1 MNINMEF
8 NKQERYMI
16 RKFTGGDYRY
26 SSKIYK
32 KIDGDK
38 LSKSIIIYTI
48 SRPYIT
54 PNLENELR
62 KILISKLNPV
72 IGKNNFIVSNS
83 KHNTEIL
90 LLLERD
96 SKDII
101 DIIKSV
107 SQDFKPYSESEMRY
121 YKELLSEENQNK
133 AI

>member
-1 MNINMEF
+1 MEF

-38 LSKSIIIYTI
+38 LSKTIIIYTI

-90 LLLERD
+90 LLLEKD

-121 YKELLSEENQNK
+121 YKELLSEENENK

>member
-1 MNINMEF
+1 MDF

-83 KHNTEIL
+83 KHHTEIL
-90 LLLERD
+90 LLLEKD
-96 SKDII
+96 SKDIME
-101 DIIKSV
+101 IIKSV
-107 SQDFKPYSESEMRY
+107 SQDFKPYSESEMEY
-121 YKELLSEENQNK
+121 YKELLSEENENK

>member
-1 MNINMEF
+1 MEF

-16 RKFTGGDYRY
+16 RKFTGGDYRF

-90 LLLERD
+90 LLLEKD

-133 AI
+133 AF

>member
-1 MNINMEF
+1 MEF

-16 RKFTGGDYRY
+16 RKFTGGDYRF

-83 KHNTEIL
+83 KHHTEIL

-121 YKELLSEENQNK
+121 YKELLSEENENK

>member
-1 MNINMEF
+1 MEF

-16 RKFTGGDYRY
+16 RKFTGGDYRFT
-26 SSKIYK
+26 SKIYK

-83 KHNTEIL
+83 KHHTEIL

-107 SQDFKPYSESEMRY
+107 SQDFKPYSEKEMEY
-121 YKELLSEENQNK
+121 YKS
-133 AI
+133 II

>member
-1 MNINMEF
+1 MDF

-16 RKFTGGDYRY
+16 RKFTGGDYRF

-83 KHNTEIL
+83 KHHTEIL
-90 LLLERD
+90 LLLEKD

-121 YKELLSEENQNK
+121 YKELLSEENENK

>member
-1 MNINMEF
+1 MEF

-16 RKFTGGDYRY
+16 RKFTGGDYRF

-83 KHNTEIL
+83 KHKTEIL
-90 LLLERD
+90 LLLEKD

-121 YKELLSEENQNK
+121 YKELLSEEN
-133 AI
+133 

>member
-1 MNINMEF
+1 MEF

-16 RKFTGGDYRY
+16 RKFTGGDYRF

-72 IGKNNFIVSNS
+72 IGKDNFIVSNS
-83 KHNTEIL
+83 KHSTEIL

-107 SQDFKPYSESEMRY
+107 SQDFKPYSEKEMEY
-121 YKELLSEENQNK
+121 YKSMIDE
-133 AI
+133 

>member
-1 MNINMEF
+1 MEF

-38 LSKSIIIYTI
+38 LRKAIIIYTI

-62 KILISKLNPV
+62 KILILKLNAV
-72 IGKNNFIVSNS
+72 IGKNKFIVSNS

-90 LLLERD
+90 LPLERD
-96 SKDII
+96 SKDIM

-107 SQDFKPYSESEMRY
+107 SQDFKSYSEKEMEY
-121 YKELLSEENQNK
+121 YKELLSE
-133 AI
+133 

>member
-1 MNINMEF
+1 MEF

-16 RKFTGGDYRY
+16 RKFTGGDYRF

-32 KIDGDK
+32 KIDGNK

-54 PNLENELR
+54 PNLENKLR

-83 KHNTEIL
+83 KHHTEIL

-107 SQDFKPYSESEMRY
+107 SQDFKPYSESEMEY
-121 YKELLSEENQNK
+121 YKELLSEESQNK

>member
-1 MNINMEF
+1 MDF
-8 NKQERYMI
+8 NKQERCMI
-16 RKFTGGDYRY
+16 RKFTGGDYRF

-62 KILISKLNPV
+62 KILISELNPV

-90 LLLERD
+90 LLLEKD
-96 SKDII
+96 SKDIME
-101 DIIKSV
+101 IIKSV
-107 SQDFKPYSESEMRY
+107 SQDFKPYSETEMRY

>member
-1 MNINMEF
+1 MEF

-16 RKFTGGDYRY
+16 RKFTGGDYRF

-83 KHNTEIL
+83 KHHTEIL

-121 YKELLSEENQNK
+121 FKELLSEENQNK

>member
-1 MNINMEF
+1 MEF

-72 IGKNNFIVSNS
+72 IGKNQFIVSNS

-107 SQDFKPYSESEMRY
+107 SQDFKPYSETEMRY
-121 YKELLSEENQNK
+121 YKELLSEENENK

>member
-1 MNINMEF
+1 MEF

-16 RKFTGGDYRY
+16 RKFTGGDYRF

-38 LSKSIIIYTI
+38 LSKTIIIYTI

-62 KILISKLNPV
+62 KILISELNPV

-90 LLLERD
+90 LLLEKD

-107 SQDFKPYSESEMRY
+107 SQDFKPYSESEMEY
-121 YKELLSEENQNK
+121 YKELLSEESQK
-133 AI
+133 

>member
-1 MNINMEF
+1 MEF
-8 NKQERYMI
+8 SKQERYMI
-16 RKFTGGDYRY
+16 RKFTGGDYRF

-38 LSKSIIIYTI
+38 LSKTIIIYSI

-83 KHNTEIL
+83 KHHTEIL
-90 LLLERD
+90 LLLEKD

-121 YKELLSEENQNK
+121 YKELLSEENENK

>member
-1 MNINMEF
+1 MDF

-16 RKFTGGDYRY
+16 RKFTGGDYRF

-38 LSKSIIIYTI
+38 LSKAIIIYTI

-62 KILISKLNPV
+62 KILISELNAV

-90 LLLERD
+90 LLLDND
-96 SKDII
+96 SKDIME
-101 DIIKSV
+101 IIKSV
-107 SQDFKPYSESEMRY
+107 SQDFKPYSETEMRY

>member
-1 MNINMEF
+1 MEF

-16 RKFTGGDYRY
+16 RKFTGGDYRF

-90 LLLERD
+90 LLLEKD

-107 SQDFKPYSESEMRY
+107 SQDFKPYSESEMEY
-121 YKELLSEENQNK
+121 YKSIIQNK

>member
-1 MNINMEF
+1 MEF

-16 RKFTGGDYRY
+16 RKFTGGDYRF

-121 YKELLSEENQNK
+121 YKELLSEEN
-133 AI
+133 

>member
-1 MNINMEF
+1 MDF

-16 RKFTGGDYRY
+16 RKFTGGDYRF

-90 LLLERD
+90 LLLEKD

>member
-1 MNINMEF
+1 MEF

-16 RKFTGGDYRY
+16 RKFTGGDYRF

-72 IGKNNFIVSNS
+72 IGKKNFIVSNS

-90 LLLERD
+90 LLLEKD

-121 YKELLSEENQNK
+121 YKELLSEEN
-133 AI
+133 

>member
-1 MNINMEF
+1 MEF

-90 LLLERD
+90 LLLEKD

>member
-1 MNINMEF
+1 MEF

-16 RKFTGGDYRY
+16 RKFTGGDYRF

-54 PNLENELR
+54 PNLENKLR

-83 KHNTEIL
+83 KHHTEIL

-107 SQDFKPYSESEMRY
+107 SQDFKPYSESEMEY
-121 YKELLSEENQNK
+121 YKELLSEESQNK

>member
-1 MNINMEF
+1 MDF

-38 LSKSIIIYTI
+38 LSKTIIIYTI

-90 LLLERD
+90 LLLEKD

-121 YKELLSEENQNK
+121 YKELLSEESQNK

>member
-1 MNINMEF
+1 MEF

-16 RKFTGGDYRY
+16 RKFTGGDYRF

-83 KHNTEIL
+83 KHHTEIL

-121 YKELLSEENQNK
+121 YKELLSEEN
-133 AI
+133 

>member
-1 MNINMEF
+1 MEF

-16 RKFTGGDYRY
+16 RKFTGGDYRF

-83 KHNTEIL
+83 KHKTEIL
-90 LLLERD
+90 LLLEKD

>member
-1 MNINMEF
+1 MEF

-83 KHNTEIL
+83 KHHTEIL
-90 LLLERD
+90 LLLEKD
-96 SKDII
+96 SKDIME
-101 DIIKSV
+101 IIKSV
-107 SQDFKPYSESEMRY
+107 SQDFKPYSESEMEY

-133 AI
+133 VI

>member
-1 MNINMEF
+1 MEF
-8 NKQERYMI
+8 SKQERFMI
-16 RKFTGGDYRY
+16 RKFTGGDYRF

-90 LLLERD
+90 LLLEKD
-96 SKDII
+96 SKDIME
-101 DIIKSV
+101 IIKSV

>member
-1 MNINMEF
+1 MEF
-8 NKQERYMI
+8 NKQERFMI
-16 RKFTGGDYRY
+16 RKFTGGDYRF

-83 KHNTEIL
+83 KHHTEIL

>member
-1 MNINMEF
+1 MDF

-16 RKFTGGDYRY
+16 RKFTGGDYRF

-38 LSKSIIIYTI
+38 LSKAIIIYTI

-62 KILISKLNPV
+62 KILISKLNDV

-90 LLLERD
+90 LLLEKD

-107 SQDFKPYSESEMRY
+107 SQDFKPYSEKEMEY
-121 YKELLSEENQNK
+121 YKSMINE
-133 AI
+133 

>member
-1 MNINMEF
+1 MEF
-8 NKQERYMI
+8 SKQERYMI
-16 RKFTGGDYRY
+16 RKFTGGDYRF

-90 LLLERD
+90 LLLEKD
-96 SKDII
+96 SKDIME
-101 DIIKSV
+101 IIKSV

>member
-1 MNINMEF
+1 MEF

-16 RKFTGGDYRY
+16 RKFTGGDYRF

>member
-1 MNINMEF
+1 MEF

-16 RKFTGGDYRY
+16 RKFTGGDYRF

-83 KHNTEIL
+83 KHKTEIL

-107 SQDFKPYSESEMRY
+107 SQDFKPYSESEMEY

>member
-1 MNINMEF
+1 MDF

-62 KILISKLNPV
+62 KILISELNAV

-90 LLLERD
+90 LLLEKD
-96 SKDII
+96 TKDII

-121 YKELLSEENQNK
+121 YKELISEESQNK

>member
-1 MNINMEF
+1 MEF

-16 RKFTGGDYRY
+16 RKFTGGDYRF

-90 LLLERD
+90 LLLEKD
-96 SKDII
+96 SKDIME
-101 DIIKSV
+101 IIKSV

-121 YKELLSEENQNK
+121 YKELLSEEN
-133 AI
+133 

>member
-1 MNINMEF
+1 MDF
-8 NKQERYMI
+8 NKQERFMI
-16 RKFTGGDYRY
+16 RKFTGGDYRF

-62 KILISKLNPV
+62 KILISKLNAV

-90 LLLERD
+90 LLLEKD

-121 YKELLSEENQNK
+121 YKELLSEENENK
-133 AI
+133 AF